1 MTSTPDTQVDPHW
14 ILAGVS
20 RLQVWPGRLSWTIN
34 FLGPSLTDDSQCQ
47 GRARIFDILVH
58 NSWTVMLVLSVS
70 SNWGRNSVLT
80 ETLLDKI
87 QTRRK
92 EQKLLWWSNIAGL
105 IVTKVLLSF
114 ISLFLT
120 WPVSGYQEVGGLSAG
135 TRLTPRTPVSVHG
148 CQGRP
153 GLGSGQFQ

>member
-1 MTSTPDTQVDPHW
+1 MYYLDDFNPGEYPDCKSDLADWAGLLISWVPVWLMT
-14 ILAGVS
+14 VS
-20 RLQVWPGRLSWTIN
+20 
-34 FLGPSLTDDSQCQ
+34 
-47 GRARIFDILVH
+47 ARDILVH

-105 IVTKVLLSF
+105 IVTEVLLSF

-120 WPVSGYQEVGGLSAG
+120 WPVATGYQEVGGLSAG